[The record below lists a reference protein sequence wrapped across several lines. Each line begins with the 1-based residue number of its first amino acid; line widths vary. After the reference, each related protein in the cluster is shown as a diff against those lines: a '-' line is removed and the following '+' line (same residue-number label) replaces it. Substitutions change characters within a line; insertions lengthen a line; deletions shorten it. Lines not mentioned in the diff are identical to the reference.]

1 VLPPRPPRRE
11 PPTRCRC
18 SGKTYPKTLRLLLN
32 LISQFSNITLRTS
45 SSTFYLCLDI
55 NLSSFQRTRC
65 HWRPQVLSSIL
76 RKTTAVSSLHLPNS
90 HALWKLGFHRL
101 SIAPSRLTERGSWGD
116 NHSKLI
122 QARWLANISPNR
134 MPFMI
139 YLTFI
144 APLAEDCEANHL
156 HEYIPSF

>member
-1 VLPPRPPRRE
+1 MLTRRPSRQDGNT
-11 PPTRCRC
+11 PTRCRC
-18 SGKTYPKTLRLLLN
+18 SGKTYPRTLRLLLN

-101 SIAPSRLTERGSWGD
+101 SIAPSRLTERGSWEITKIYSFTQHG
-116 NHSKLI
+116 
-122 QARWLANISPNR
+122 WTISAQPD
-134 MPFMI
+134 
-139 YLTFI
+139 
-144 APLAEDCEANHL
+144 AL
-156 HEYIPSF
+156 HDLSNTHCSLC